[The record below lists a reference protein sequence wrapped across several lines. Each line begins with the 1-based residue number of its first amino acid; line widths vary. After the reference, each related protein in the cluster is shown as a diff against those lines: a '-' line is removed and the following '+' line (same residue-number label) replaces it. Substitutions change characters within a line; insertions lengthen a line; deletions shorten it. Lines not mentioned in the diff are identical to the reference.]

1 MSLREARQF
10 LIKIITE
17 ERKVL
22 TEILTEECQFLSENM
37 TEESQCLTVIH
48 SEETQSFRETRIY
61 PEMKMSFQKLP
72 VLLWFSPVVPPLPS
86 FLK

>member
-1 MSLREARQF
+1 VSLTEARQF

-72 VLLWFSPVVPPLPS
+72 VLLWFSPGVPPLPS
-86 FLK
+86 PLK